1 MSTFRDRK
9 ETALVVVDAQTGVLS
24 SCHDRDAVVDRIND
38 LVTSAREA
46 GAPVVWVQHCSDEFP
61 AGSDV
66 WQVTAELQ
74 PEQSEPRVLK
84 RYGDSFEDTTLEAE
98 LAKLDAGKIIVCGA
112 MTDACIRCTIH
123 GGLARGYDVT
133 LVSDAHTT
141 EDMRQWGSP
150 IGPEEAIA
158 YLNMA
163 WSHTSAPG
171 RDVEVIAAAAID
183 FACPAT

>member
-1 MSTFRDRK
+1 
-9 ETALVVVDAQTGVLS
+9 
-24 SCHDRDAVVDRIND
+24 
-38 LVTSAREA
+38 
-46 GAPVVWVQHCSDEFP
+46 
-61 AGSDV
+61 
-66 WQVTAELQ
+66 
-74 PEQSEPRVLK
+74 
-84 RYGDSFEDTTLEAE
+84 
-98 LAKLDAGKIIVCGA
+98 

-141 EDMRQWGSP
+141 EDMRQWGSS

-158 YLNMA
+158 YLNMV

-183 FACPAT
+183 FACPAA